1 MGTIT
6 VEEPKSIVESVE
18 KYECDS
24 CGSIEDSDS
33 DMYTVFVYD
42 GVLQKESLEK
52 EKRNNFTRYPALD
65 FTNLTRKRLLCE
77 HCSAEASN
85 KQLENSAESA
95 VTSISMGSVILA
107 SSLGLLVYHLLTF
120 TPVVIQK
127 TTIDSTMDLFIVI
140 AASFIIVS
148 LISIVCFAGIVWMWS
163 ILLRRLSS
171 DSVKINFEKQQY

>member
-1 MGTIT
+1 
-6 VEEPKSIVESVE
+6 
-18 KYECDS
+18 
-24 CGSIEDSDS
+24 
-33 DMYTVFVYD
+33 
-42 GVLQKESLEK
+42 
-52 EKRNNFTRYPALD
+52 
-65 FTNLTRKRLLCE
+65 
-77 HCSAEASN
+77 
-85 KQLENSAESA
+85 
-95 VTSISMGSVILA
+95 MGSVILA